1 MNQDTSEEIDDDN
14 AVNDS
19 KANPTDETI
28 TNLDK
33 DIDELLECLE
43 NVPESDS
50 DESDSDESDS
60 ENDDSEDSDS
70 SSNDSF
76 TEAPPKADLDNL
88 FG

>member
-50 DESDSDESDS
+50 DESDS